1 MNNTE
6 TTKLMDLLNN
16 LDDESNLENFINNT
30 LNNNKNILLYEYF
43 ENILA
48 QKHLSKSSVIKNA
61 DLDRTYGYEI
71 LRGSKKPSRDKII
84 QLCIGANLSLDETN
98 KALKIG
104 NCGQLYPKIMRDS
117 IIIFALNKNLNIIQV
132 NELLY
137 SYNVDLLGNE

>member
-137 SYNVDLLGNE
+137 SYNVDLLGND